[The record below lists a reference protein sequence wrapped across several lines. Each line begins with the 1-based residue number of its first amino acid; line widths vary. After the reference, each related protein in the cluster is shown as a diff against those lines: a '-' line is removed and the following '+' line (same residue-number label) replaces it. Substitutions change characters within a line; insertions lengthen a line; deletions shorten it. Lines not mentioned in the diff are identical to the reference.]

1 MIPFLDL
8 KKINAQYGN
17 ELKEACARVIDT
29 GWYVLGEECAEFEQQ
44 FANYCGTEYCIGVAN
59 GLDALI
65 LILRGYIELGVIK
78 KGDEV
83 IVPSNTYI
91 ASILAISE
99 NGLIPV
105 LVEPDI
111 QTFNL
116 DPGLIEQAIT
126 AKTKA
131 ILAVH
136 LYGQAARM
144 DDIKTVAKKYS
155 LKVIEDCA
163 QAHGALYNGKK
174 VGGLGDAAGFSF
186 YPGKNLGALGD
197 AGAITTNDSALTD
210 VIAALRNYG
219 SREKYQ
225 NMYKGVNSRLDEIQA
240 AMLNVKLKYLDN
252 EITIRK
258 NIANYY
264 VENIKN
270 KNVILPFIDTY
281 SVWHLFVIKTN
292 KREQLK
298 DYLLDFGVQ
307 IIIHYPIAPHKQKA
321 YEEWNNQHFPI
332 SEQIHDQVLSLPISS
347 VQSWEN
353 TKTIAKLIN
362 EFN

>member
-8 KKINAQYGN
+8 KKINAQYGS

-44 FANYCGTEYCIGVAN
+44 FANYCDTEYCIGVAN

-131 ILAVH
+131 ILVVH

-144 DDIKTVAKKYS
+144 DDINTVAKKYS

-210 VIAALRNYG
+210 VIAAIRNYG

-225 NMYKGVNSRLDEIQA
+225 NIYKGVNSRLDEIQA

-298 DYLLDFGVQ
+298 DYLLDYGVQ